1 MLTRI
6 SLLSPDGKSYAFDSR
21 ASGYGRGEGIATIIL
36 KPLEDALRD
45 GDPVRAIIRHTGAN
59 QDGKSSTITS
69 PNQSAQEE
77 LIRSCYRAA
86 GLDPVETGYVE
97 AHGTGTQTG
106 DSIEAGALG
115 GRPSREAKAVD
126 QQYLYPYEEKAVS
139 DFLTQCGILGQP
151 VRVKYIPAIAFS
163 VTRHR
168 PEADRPLKPPHY
180 SWAKRFEKRRMELV
194 IRKNKPQAWN
204 RYNIYDKVVYW
215 FKVIGAELHK
225 PEFLLENVYNM
236 DETGV
241 MLSILNSIRV
251 LVSKADI

>member
-59 QDGKSSTITS
+59 QDGKTATITS

-115 GRPSREAKAVD
+115 AVFGSNRAPGEPIYIGSVKTNIGHTEATSGLAGVIKAVMALEKEAIPPNANFENPNENIPFDKLGLKESRE
-126 QQYLYPYEEKAVS
+126 
-139 DFLTQCGILGQP
+139 
-151 VRVKYIPAIAFS
+151 
-163 VTRHR
+163 
-168 PEADRPLKPPHY
+168 
-180 SWAKRFEKRRMELV
+180 LV
-194 IRKNKPQAWN
+194 C
-204 RYNIYDKVVYW
+204 
-215 FKVIGAELHK
+215 VI
-225 PEFLLENVYNM
+225 
-236 DETGV
+236 
-241 MLSILNSIRV
+241 
-251 LVSKADI
+251 